1 MGIVKITELKLKKS
15 LYKIKLKKQIIT
27 GNKNYNIIIVGKQI
41 KGLKESN
48 KKKKQKN
55 NGEYNANL
63 KCTTQHY
70 YNSFENESCC
80 IQ

>member
-15 LYKIKLKKQIIT
+15 LYKIKLKNQIIT

-48 KKKKQKN
+48 KKKQKN

-70 YNSFENESCC
+70 YNSLENESCC

>member
-15 LYKIKLKKQIIT
+15 LYKIKLKNQIIT

-48 KKKKQKN
+48 KKKTKKQRRIQRQF
-55 NGEYNANL
+55 EM
-63 KCTTQHY
+63 H
-70 YNSFENESCC
+70 NSALL
-80 IQ
+80 

>member
-15 LYKIKLKKQIIT
+15 LYKIKLKNQIIT

-48 KKKKQKN
+48 KKTKQKN

-70 YNSFENESCC
+70 YNSLENESCC

>member
-15 LYKIKLKKQIIT
+15 LYKIKLKNQIIT

-48 KKKKQKN
+48 KKKPKKQRRIQRQF
-55 NGEYNANL
+55 EM
-63 KCTTQHY
+63 H
-70 YNSFENESCC
+70 NSALL
-80 IQ
+80 